1 MSEQDRMS
9 DADRNQEAHHDP
21 EFPQQRDDSPYA
33 GMNDS
38 RGAPGGARQH
48 VRSETGQGAVA
59 RPGGATQNSGG
70 ALQSNEEE
78 IGHLPGRG
86 PGRGGD

>member
-1 MSEQDRMS
+1 MS
-9 DADRNQEAHHDP
+9 DDPRKHDDHEMP
-21 EFPQQRDDSPYA
+21 DFPAQRDDSPYA
-33 GMNDS
+33 SLSDA

-78 IGHLPGRG
+78 IGHDPGRG
-86 PGRGGD
+86 AD

>member
-1 MSEQDRMS
+1 MS
-9 DADRNQEAHHDP
+9 DKDPMSDEDRTGEAHQTP

-33 GMNDS
+33 ALNDT

-78 IGHLPGRG
+78 FGHGPGRG
-86 PGRGGD
+86 PGRGAD